1 MNLKFIDTIKSSDSF
16 MTEEGDQSAK
26 SIAYAHLSKTEII
39 KHILKP
45 GTRGFAKYTIFDKYG
60 NTKEDGT
67 PNLVLLQGREFLAQ
81 KLSGVP
87 QSSDVDQRDYEIR
100 YFGFG
105 KGGAQEGTSTVPNK
119 MGPFDDD
126 SGLYAPGHFAS
137 GASDRDSQ
145 FQYIHDGMLKRIK
158 SNGGTIVIVEED
170 HVINKGQNIAGTNLD
185 SSTTI
190 TVSKY
195 TAIKYTMYIE
205 SHEFI
210 KPALEGAVSD
220 LPYAFNECALYAVK
234 MEKVLNEDGVTHMEL
249 PAGNTD
255 LEKQAA
261 PFITFA
267 RFTTATKWIEEGD
280 YLKIEWYILV

>member
-1 MNLKFIDTIKSSDSF
+1 MIIKDQLNVTDSILASP
-16 MTEEGDQSAK
+16 DDNNAQDL
-26 SIAYAHLSKTEII
+26 AYNHLSKEEII

-45 GTRGFAKYTIFDKYG
+45 GSRGFARYTHFDKNG
-60 NTKEDGT
+60 NAKASGT

-87 QSSDVDQRDYEIR
+87 QSQDIDHRDYEIR

-105 KGGAQEGTSTVPNK
+105 KGGAQEGTGTVPNK

-126 SGLYAPGHFAS
+126 LGLYAPGHFAS
-137 GASDRDSQ
+137 GSSDRNSQ
-145 FQYIHDGMLKRIK
+145 FQYIHNGTLKRIR
-158 SNGGTIVIVEED
+158 SNQGTIAIVEEE
-170 HVINKGQNIAGTNLD
+170 HTINKGQNVAGTNLD
-185 SSTTI
+185 SSTTLV
-190 TVSKY
+190 VSRY
-195 TAIKYTMYIE
+195 TAIKFTMYIE

-220 LPYAFNECALYAVK
+220 LPYPFNEAALYAVK
-234 MEKVLNEDGVTHMEL
+234 MEKVLNNDTINYIEL

-255 LEKQAA
+255 LEKQKA
-261 PFITFA
+261 PYITFA
-267 RFTTATKWIEEGD
+267 RFTTSTKWIEEGD

>member
-1 MNLKFIDTIKSSDSF
+1 MQIECIDNLRTSDSF
-16 MTEEGDQSAK
+16 MTNENDQEARNL
-26 SIAYAHLSKTEII
+26 AYTHLSKTEII
-39 KHILKP
+39 KHVLKP
-45 GTRGFAKYTIFDKYG
+45 GTRGFAKYTIFNKDG
-60 NTKEDGT
+60 MAKEGGR

-87 QSSDVDQRDYEIR
+87 QSSTVDHRDYEIR

-145 FQYIHDGMLKRIK
+145 FQYMHNGMLKRIK

-170 HVINKGQNIAGTNLD
+170 HVINKGQNTAGTNLD
-185 SSTTI
+185 SSTTL

-234 MEKVLNEDGVTHMEL
+234 MEKVLNDDGVTHMEL
-249 PAGNTD
+249 PSGNSD

-267 RFTTATKWIEEGD
+267 RFTTSTKWIEEGD